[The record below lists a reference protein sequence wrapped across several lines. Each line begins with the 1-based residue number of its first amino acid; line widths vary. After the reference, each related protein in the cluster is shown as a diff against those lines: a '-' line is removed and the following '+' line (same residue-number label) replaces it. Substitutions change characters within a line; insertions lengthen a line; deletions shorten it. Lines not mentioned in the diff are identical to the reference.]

1 MVTLIFKRFVAI
13 FSVISIGV
21 GATLFLDQKHASSI
35 PKYKSNAWIEKIR
48 EYEREQKIT
57 QPGDVLNSAIEDLD
71 INYGRNGSAE
81 QEELLQL
88 SCNGDSEGLRRRH
101 DRCSY
106 RFGF

>member
-13 FSVISIGV
+13 FSVIGIGV
-21 GATLFLDQKHASSI
+21 GGALFLDQKHASSI

-101 DRCSY
+101 DRCAY
-106 RFGF
+106 RFGL

>member
-1 MVTLIFKRFVAI
+1 MVTLISKRLVAI

-21 GATLFLDQKHASSI
+21 GGALFLDQKHASSI

-71 INYGRNGSAE
+71 INYGSNGSAE

-106 RFGF
+106 RFGL